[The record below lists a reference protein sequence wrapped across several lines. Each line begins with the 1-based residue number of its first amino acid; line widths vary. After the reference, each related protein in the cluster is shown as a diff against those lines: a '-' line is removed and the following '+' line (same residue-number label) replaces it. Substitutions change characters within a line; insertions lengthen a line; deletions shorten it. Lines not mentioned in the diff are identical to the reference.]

1 MIKHFYQQIPHWF
14 DFEDVYRQAIALAPS
29 SAVMLELGVYEGAS
43 LAFLAVEAAN
53 SHKKI
58 AIHGVDKFDW
68 PAGVFDRVKRWIAR
82 EHLGEL
88 VTLHKAFTH
97 EAAKDFPDRSLDFVF
112 VDADHDSGSVY
123 RDLVS
128 YWPKL
133 KPGGWMA
140 GHDWC
145 DEFPGVEK
153 ACRAFFSQVGRH
165 VEPCSRRSWRMIR

>member
-1 MIKHFYQQIPHWF
+1 MKAHFYDTIPHWF
-14 DFEDVYRQAIALAPS
+14 DFEDLYREAIDRAPS
-29 SAVMLELGVYEGAS
+29 SGGAMLELGVYEGAS
-43 LAFLAVEAAN
+43 LAFLAVEAVN
-53 SHKKI
+53 SGKKI

-68 PAGVFDRVKRWIAR
+68 PAGVLGRVEGWIER
-82 EHLGEL
+82 EELGQV
-88 VTLHKAFTH
+88 VTLHQAFTSH
-97 EAAKDFPDRSLDFVF
+97 AVHDFDDRSMDFIF

-123 RDLVS
+123 RDLAI

-153 ACRAFFSQVGRH
+153 ACRAFFAQVGRK
-165 VEPCSRRSWRMIR
+165 VEPCSRRSWRLV